1 MKKSI
6 ILPAIALACT
16 LGLSSC
22 IFQQAVMNFVR
33 AEYPGVRP
41 PMVIADKDGKPASN
55 KWIAVSSNDLPPAS
69 HMSDAEITYGEG
81 NIPFGIGSE
90 FSNIVVSPHAPH
102 YQLDYTG
109 VKVGTK
115 VWDPYTRKPFY
126 IPRVYSFN

>member
-6 ILPAIALACT
+6 ILTFIALAST

-22 IFQQAVMNFVR
+22 IFQQAVMAFVR

-41 PMVIADKDGKPASN
+41 PMVIADTDGKPASN
-55 KWIAVSSNDLPPAS
+55 KWIAVSADDLPPS
-69 HMSDAEITYGEG
+69 SSLFDTEVTYGEG
-81 NIPFGIGSE
+81 NIPYGINSE
-90 FSNIVVSPHAPH
+90 FSNIVVSPYAPH

-109 VKVGTK
+109 VPVGAK

-126 IPRVYSFN
+126 IPRAYSFN